1 MDNSI
6 TFKDWKYALHDAR
19 YGFVQQFAQYHPQN
33 VLILACGVG
42 LEAFIL
48 SSTVDSP
55 CKIVGIDIDKKS
67 IAYAK
72 EKLNQLQ
79 YSNITFKVEDI
90 NRFFSTNTEKFDAV
104 MIMFAIHFFDR
115 KKILENV
122 SQILEPDGIFGVC
135 EWEPNDSLLNIKHI
149 NEIINRYANE
159 GKVLEKAKR
168 FFNMKNKYL
177 YEKDIQ
183 NSIRLLAKLES

>member
-67 IAYAK
+67 IAYVK

-90 NRFFSTNTEKFDAV
+90 NRFFQ
-104 MIMFAIHFFDR
+104 
-115 KKILENV
+115 L
-122 SQILEPDGIFGVC
+122 
-135 EWEPNDSLLNIKHI
+135 
-149 NEIINRYANE
+149 
-159 GKVLEKAKR
+159 
-168 FFNMKNKYL
+168 
-177 YEKDIQ
+177 IQ
-183 NSIRLLAKLES
+183 RNLMR

>member
-55 CKIVGIDIDKKS
+55 CK
-67 IAYAK
+67 
-72 EKLNQLQ
+72 
-79 YSNITFKVEDI
+79 
-90 NRFFSTNTEKFDAV
+90 
-104 MIMFAIHFFDR
+104 
-115 KKILENV
+115 
-122 SQILEPDGIFGVC
+122 
-135 EWEPNDSLLNIKHI
+135 
-149 NEIINRYANE
+149 
-159 GKVLEKAKR
+159 
-168 FFNMKNKYL
+168 
-177 YEKDIQ
+177 
-183 NSIRLLAKLES
+183 